1 MRRRRW
7 VIKGREE
14 GEEGG
19 VEKGRCEREM
29 VEQVNEEVEVGEK
42 KMKMETKWGEEEER
56 EIDEL

>member
-19 VEKGRCEREM
+19 VEEGRCEREM

-42 KMKMETKWGEEEER
+42 KMKMKKKKK
-56 EIDEL
+56 